1 MIELKLKQ
9 TALRWDFSFF
19 AVLAV
24 FFIWDYSGFGFAA
37 LGICTAHELA
47 WLVL

>member
-1 MIELKLKQ
+1 MIELKLKR
-9 TALRWDFSFF
+9 TAAPLGFFVF

-47 WLVL
+47 HLA